1 MGKVSINGQLYENVN
16 SFVVTNNNNV
26 IINGKSVNIPNATPQ
41 INVTVEGDVEIGKMD
56 VNTLTVNGSV
66 TTKSNIDCNTFN
78 VSGDVTCG
86 DVDCNTITVKKNLT
100 CRDVDA
106 NTVSAGN
113 LKTR

>member
-1 MGKVSINGQLYENVN
+1 MGKVRINGQLYENVKN
-16 SFVVTNNNNV
+16 FVITDNNNV
-26 IINGKSVNIPNATPQ
+26 IINGKSVDISNASRQ
-41 INVTVEGDVEIGKMD
+41 INVTIEGDVEIGKMD

-66 TTKSNIDCNTFN
+66 TTKSDIDCNTFN

-86 DVDCNTITVKKNLT
+86 DVDCNTLTVKKNLT

-113 LKTR
+113 LKKR